1 MAYRTPRI
9 ELRLEPRVIKSI
21 VKMSGMD
28 HSAIAEK
35 MGVEK
40 MRVDGWVRTGVIE
53 YSKVQAMAKC
63 VKMSENM
70 FLRTAPPEADD
81 LPDYRMAGGAP
92 EKLDASDVPTIR
104 RVRYM
109 QSVAGE
115 MMADLGT
122 AAGPETPSGVTIA
135 DSPAEV
141 ARGERKRLAP
151 AGSADGPLKGPSR
164 GMYSKLRNAIED
176 LNILVFQY
184 PIHTEAVRGMSLTGS
199 DPCTILVNSRE
210 TDTAKAFTLLHEYGH
225 ILLRNGGVCDEH
237 GTTRTDSGKKR
248 VEVWCNC
255 FAASF
260 LMPEPGFAAEEKR
273 LGHLLSDPFEVVAEL
288 AKRFKVS
295 RYAAAVR
302 AADLAGGDPG
312 VAYGGVLNKMAGQY
326 SRRQK
331 PEDDDEEGEEEKKG
345 KPPYLDVLV
354 SQMGRKFI
362 RLVISSHKKGVIT
375 SRDLGDYLDI
385 DLKHFDG
392 LCKKVRM
399 SG

>member
-21 VKMSGMD
+21 VEMSGMD
-28 HSAIAEK
+28 HSAIAQK

-63 VKMSENM
+63 VSMSENM
-70 FLRTAPPEADD
+70 FLRTVPPEADD

-92 EKLDASDVPTIR
+92 EKLDAGDVPTIR
-104 RVRYM
+104 RARYM

-122 AAGPETPSGVTIA
+122 AAGPETPPGVTIA
-135 DSPAEV
+135 DSPAEA

-151 AGSADGPLKGPSR
+151 AGDADGPLKGPSR
-164 GMYSKLRNAIED
+164 GMYGKLRNAIED

-184 PIHTEAVRGMSLTGS
+184 PIRTGAVRGVSLTGS
-199 DPCTILVNSRE
+199 DPCAILVNSRE

-225 ILLRNGGVCDEH
+225 VLLRSGGVCDEH
-237 GTTRTDSGKKR
+237 GTTSADSGKKR
-248 VEVWCNC
+248 TEAWCDR

-260 LMPEPGFAAEEKR
+260 LMPEPAFAAEEKR
-273 LGHLLSDPFEVVAEL
+273 LGRLLSDPFEVVDEL

-302 AADLAGGDPG
+302 AADLAGGGPG

-326 SRRQK
+326 SRRPG
-331 PEDDDEEGEEEKKG
+331 PEDDGGAGVKKG
-345 KPPYLDVLV
+345 GPPYLDVLA

-362 RLVISSHKKGVIT
+362 RLAVSSHEKGVIT

-385 DLKHFDG
+385 DLKHLDG
-392 LCKKVRM
+392 LCKRARVA
-399 SG
+399 G

>member
-1 MAYRTPRI
+1 MAYRAPRI

-21 VKMSGMD
+21 VEMSGMD
-28 HSAIAEK
+28 HAAIAQK
-35 MGVEK
+35 MGVER

-81 LPDYRMAGGAP
+81 LPDYRMAAGAP
-92 EKLDASDVPTIR
+92 GKLDAGDVPTVR

-109 QSVAGE
+109 QSAASE
-115 MMADLGT
+115 MMAGLG
-122 AAGPETPSGVTIA
+122 AAARPETPRGVTIS

-141 ARGERKRLAP
+141 ARGERERLAP
-151 AGSADGPLKGPSR
+151 AGGADGPLRGPSR
-164 GMYSKLRNAIED
+164 GMYGRLRSAIED

-184 PIHTEAVRGMSLTGS
+184 PIHTGAVRGMSLTES
-199 DPCTILVNSRE
+199 DPCAILVNSRE
-210 TDTAKAFTLLHEYGH
+210 TDAARAFTLLHEYGH
-225 ILLRNGGVCDEH
+225 VLLRSGGVCDEH
-237 GTTRTDSGKKR
+237 GATRADSGKNR
-248 VEVWCNC
+248 AEAWCSR

-260 LMPEPGFAAEEKR
+260 LMPGPGFAAEQRR
-273 LGHLLSDPFEVVAEL
+273 LGRLLNGPSEIVAGL

-302 AADLAGGDPG
+302 AADLAGGG
-312 VAYGGVLNKMAGQY
+312 SGAAYGGVLNKTAGQY
-326 SRRQK
+326 SRRREPK
-331 PEDDDEEGEEEKKG
+331 CGEGEKKG
-345 KPPYLDVLV
+345 GPAYLDVLV

-362 RLVISSHKKGVIT
+362 GLAVSSHEKGVIT

-385 DLKHFDG
+385 DLKHLDG
-392 LCKKVRM
+392 LCKRAGVA
-399 SG
+399 G